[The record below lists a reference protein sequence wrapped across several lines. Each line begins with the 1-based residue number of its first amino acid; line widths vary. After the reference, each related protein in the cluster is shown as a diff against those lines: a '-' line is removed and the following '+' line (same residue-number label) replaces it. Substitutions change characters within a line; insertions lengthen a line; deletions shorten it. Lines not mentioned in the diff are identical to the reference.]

1 MLVNRV
7 VRRAARRCLST
18 KPTTTTTTAT
28 TPTVP
33 KPITNDTM
41 GDTATTRLFGSDWA
55 DRRGQRVSF
64 TMKVYWSIFGLFIL
78 NGAVTQMTGRDE
90 FHYYD
95 LVKSTLRNA
104 AFGKPA
110 ATEHDMIAAEEG
122 AEPTEGAADVPAPVD
137 VPAPTAPP
145 ASAPVVAVVAPVAK
159 PLPTSTTSVLS
170 SSGSAPMGMPMG
182 VIPSLQRAAPAVV
195 VAPTVAGVQ
204 WQEELD
210 NLRAYEATLRAK
222 NARNL
227 RAIAAEL
234 QEIAMLKGEIKK
246 RLRST

>member
-1 MLVNRV
+1 MMLVNRV
-7 VRRAARRCLST
+7 VRRASRRCLSS

-28 TPTVP
+28 TPTAP

-95 LVKSTLRNA
+95 LVKSTLRDA

-122 AEPTEGAADVPAPVD
+122 AEAVADEAAPVD
-137 VPAPTAPP
+137 VPAPIAPAPP
-145 ASAPVVAVVAPVAK
+145 VNAPVVDVVAPVAK
-159 PLPTSTTSVLS
+159 PLPASTTSVLS
-170 SSGSAPMGMPMG
+170 SSGPTPMGMPMG
-182 VIPSLQRAAPAVV
+182 VIPSLQRAAPTVV

-210 NLRAYEATLRAK
+210 NLRAYEATLRAE

-246 RLRST
+246 RLRSA